1 VSRDSQKSS
10 GKFDPKFEREFDQKF
25 ERKFDPKLGVHS
37 HADDLTFSYD
47 EGVFGPQPEFRRLDQ
62 IRPSLRDPSCDG
74 PDPVYSIVMDVGR
87 REHKDELARRMLLFG
102 VVVYAA
108 GQLGEEPVRS
118 QGHIHSVAPHC
129 GWSTP
134 ELFEIWQ
141 GRAIIYA
148 QERADDDP
156 GRCFAVTA
164 GPGDKV
170 VVPPGW
176 AHAVI
181 NADPKARMMF
191 GAWCD
196 RQYGFVYDAIRA
208 HHGLAWFPI
217 FDRQNSDRQSL
228 DRQTLDGQ
236 QKIHWEPN
244 PSYRSRD
251 SRSKDLSIRGPRA
264 YPELGLDPST
274 PIYEQFANDPD
285 GVQWVSEPARA
296 ASAWANFEM

>member
-1 VSRDSQKSS
+1 VTPNNQKS
-10 GKFDPKFEREFDQKF
+10 GLE
-25 ERKFDPKLGVHS
+25 FDPKLGVRR
-37 HADDLTFSYD
+37 ALDDLRFKYD
-47 EGVFGPQPEFRRLDQ
+47 EGVFGPEPEFRRLDA
-62 IRPSLRDPSCDG
+62 IRRSLRDPNSSG

-87 REHKDELARRMLLFG
+87 REHRTELERRMLLFG
-102 VVVYAA
+102 VVIYAA
-108 GQLGEEPVRS
+108 GQLGNEPVRS
-118 QGHIHSVAPHC
+118 QGHIHAVAPHC

-134 ELFEIWQ
+134 ELFEIWE

-170 VVPPGW
+170 VVPPNW

-181 NADPKARMMF
+181 NADPTRQMMF

-217 FDRQNSDRQSL
+217 VDDTHSIR
-228 DRQTLDGQ
+228 
-236 QKIHWEPN
+236 WEPN
-244 PSYRSRD
+244 PSYRAG
-251 SRSKDLSIRGPRA
+251 DLSIRGPRP
-264 YPELGLDPST
+264 YPELGLNSHT
-274 PIYEQFANDPD
+274 PIYEQFAADPES
-285 GVQWVSEPARA
+285 VQWVSEPSRA
-296 ASAWANFEM
+296 TQVWSTFDM

>member
-1 VSRDSQKSS
+1 MPRTECVSRDSQKSS
-10 GKFDPKFEREFDQKF
+10 EKFDRA
-25 ERKFDPKLGVHS
+25 FDPRLGVHS
-37 HADDLTFSYD
+37 HSADLAFSYD
-47 EGVFGPQPEFRRLDQ
+47 EGVFGPKPEFRRLDQ
-62 IRPSLRDPSCDG
+62 IRPSLRDPTSTG

-108 GQLGEEPVRS
+108 GRLGQEPVRS
-118 QGHIHSVAPHC
+118 QGHIHAIAPHC

-134 ELFEIWQ
+134 ELFEIWE

-148 QERADDDP
+148 QESADDDP
-156 GRCFAVTA
+156 GRCFAVAA

-181 NADPKARMMF
+181 NADPTTHMMF

-217 FDRQNSDRQSL
+217 
-228 DRQTLDGQ
+228 LDGGKLDGER
-236 QKIHWEPN
+236 KIHWEPN
-244 PSYRSRD
+244 PSYRTGEI
-251 SRSKDLSIRGPRA
+251 SIRTPRA

-274 PIYEQFANDPD
+274 PIYEQFANDHNS
-285 GVQWVSEPARA
+285 VQWVSEPAGVA
-296 ASAWANFEM
+296 AVWTDFEM

>member
-1 VSRDSQKSS
+1 VSRDSRKSS
-10 GKFDPKFEREFDQKF
+10 FKFD
-25 ERKFDPKLGVHS
+25 RKFDPKLGVRS
-37 HADDLTFSYD
+37 HADNLSFSYD
-47 EGVFGPQPEFRRLDQ
+47 EGVFGPQPEFRRLDD
-62 IRPSLRDPSCDG
+62 IRPSLRDPNCDG

-87 REHKDELARRMLLFG
+87 REHHHELARRMLLFG

-118 QGHIHSVAPHC
+118 QGHIHAVAPHC

-134 ELFEIWQ
+134 ELFEIWE

-148 QERADDDP
+148 QERADDYP

-181 NADPKARMMF
+181 NADPETPMIF

-217 FDRQNSDRQSL
+217 LSG
-228 DRQTLDGQ
+228 QTNDDQ

-244 PSYRSRD
+244 PSYRTS
-251 SRSKDLSIRGPRA
+251 DLSIRSPRA
-264 YPELGLDPST
+264 YPELGLDLST

-285 GVQWVSEPARA
+285 SVQWISEPARA
-296 ASAWANFEM
+296 ASVWPDFEM

>member
-1 VSRDSQKSS
+1 VSQDRQESLL
-10 GKFDPKFEREFDQKF
+10 KFDRKLDPKFDL
-25 ERKFDPKLGVHS
+25 KLGVHG
-37 HADDLTFSYD
+37 HADLTFNYD
-47 EGVFGPQPEFRRLDQ
+47 EGVFGPQPEFRRLDA
-62 IRPSLRDPSCDG
+62 IRRSLKDPNCNG

-118 QGHIHSVAPHC
+118 QGHIHAVAPHC

-134 ELFEIWQ
+134 ELFEIWE

-148 QERADDDP
+148 QESADDDP

-181 NADPKARMMF
+181 NADPKTHMMF

-208 HHGLAWFPI
+208 HHGLAWFPV
-217 FDRQNSDRQSL
+217 
-228 DRQTLDGQ
+228 LDGQ
-236 QKIHWEPN
+236 QKIHWRPN
-244 PSYRSRD
+244 PSYRAG
-251 SRSKDLSIRGPRA
+251 DLSIRGARS
-264 YPELGLDPST
+264 YPELGLDPLI
-274 PIYEQFANDPD
+274 PIYEQFANNPD
-285 GVQWVSEPARA
+285 SVQWVSEPARVER
-296 ASAWANFEM
+296 AWPNFEM

>member
-1 VSRDSQKSS
+1 MIRDSQKSALGS
-10 GKFDPKFEREFDQKF
+10 DRKFDCQ
-25 ERKFDPKLGVHS
+25 FDPKLGVRS
-37 HADDLTFSYD
+37 RADDLTFSYD
-47 EGVFGPQPEFRRLDQ
+47 QGVFGPQPEFRRLDQ
-62 IRPSLRDPSCDG
+62 IRRSLRDPNCDG

-118 QGHIHSVAPHC
+118 QGHIHAVAPHC

-134 ELFEIWQ
+134 ELFEIWE

-148 QERADDDP
+148 QESADDDP
-156 GRCFAVTA
+156 GRCFAITA
-164 GPGDKV
+164 GPGDKI

-181 NADPKARMMF
+181 NADPQSRMMF

-217 FDRQNSDRQSL
+217 L
-228 DRQTLDGQ
+228 DRQTPDGQ
-236 QKIHWEPN
+236 HKIHWEPN
-244 PSYRSRD
+244 PSYLFRNRAS
-251 SRSKDLSIRGPRA
+251 DLSIRSPRA
-264 YPELGLDPST
+264 HPELGLDSST
-274 PIYEQFANDPD
+274 PIYQQFANDPD
-285 GVQWVSEPARA
+285 SVQWVSEPARA
-296 ASAWANFEM
+296 ASVWPNFEM

>member
-10 GKFDPKFEREFDQKF
+10 FKFD
-25 ERKFDPKLGVHS
+25 RKFDPKLGVRS
-37 HADDLTFSYD
+37 HLDHLSFSYD
-47 EGVFGPQPEFRRLDQ
+47 EGVFGPQPELRRLDQ
-62 IRPSLRDPSCDG
+62 IRRSLRDPMCDG

-87 REHKDELARRMLLFG
+87 REHTDELAQRMLLFG

-118 QGHIHSVAPHC
+118 QGHIHAVAPHC

-134 ELFEIWQ
+134 ELFEIWE

-148 QERADDDP
+148 QESAGDDP

-181 NADPKARMMF
+181 NADPNTRMMF

-217 FDRQNSDRQSL
+217 LEGKQE
-228 DRQTLDGQ
+228 DGQ

-244 PSYRSRD
+244 PSYRS
-251 SRSKDLSIRGPRA
+251 SDLSLRGPRA
-264 YPELGLDPST
+264 YPDLGLDPST
-274 PIYEQFANDPD
+274 PIYEQFANDPNS
-285 GVQWVSEPARA
+285 VQWVSEPARVE
-296 ASAWANFEM
+296 SVWPDFEM

>member
-1 VSRDSQKSS
+1 MSRDNQKSS
-10 GKFDPKFEREFDQKF
+10 ILSDSR
-25 ERKFDPKLGVHS
+25 FDPKLGVRRR
-37 HADDLTFSYD
+37 ADLGFDYD
-47 EGVFGPQPEFRRLDQ
+47 EDVFGPRPEFRHLDS
-62 IRPSLRDPSCDG
+62 IRRSLRDPNCDG

-87 REHKDELARRMLLFG
+87 REHKDELERRMLLFG
-102 VVVYAA
+102 AVVYAA
-108 GQLGEEPVRS
+108 GKLGEEPVRS
-118 QGHIHSVAPHC
+118 QGHIHAIAPHC

-134 ELFEIWQ
+134 ELFEIWE

-148 QERADDDP
+148 QESAEDDP
-156 GRCFAVTA
+156 GHCFAITA

-181 NADPKARMMF
+181 NADPSSSMMF

-217 FDRQNSDRQSL
+217 L
-228 DRQTLDGQ
+228 DRQTRDGQ
-236 QKIHWEPN
+236 QGIHWEAN
-244 PSYRSRD
+244 PSYRS
-251 SRSKDLSIRGPRA
+251 SFLSVQNARA
-264 YPELGLDPST
+264 YPELGLDPSI

-285 GVQWVSEPARA
+285 SVQWVSEPNRA
-296 ASAWANFEM
+296 TSVWASFRM

>member
-1 VSRDSQKSS
+1 VSRDSQKASV
-10 GKFDPKFEREFDQKF
+10 E
-25 ERKFDPKLGVHS
+25 FDPKLGVHS
-37 HADDLTFSYD
+37 HAKDLTFSYD

-62 IRPSLRDPSCDG
+62 IRQSLRDPGCDG

-118 QGHIHSVAPHC
+118 QGHIHAVAPHC

-134 ELFEIWQ
+134 ELFEIWE

-148 QERADDDP
+148 QESADDDP
-156 GRCFAVTA
+156 GRCFAITA

-181 NADPKARMMF
+181 NADPKTRMMF

-217 FDRQNSDRQSL
+217 FDRQNSDRRIL
-228 DRQTLDGQ
+228 DRQTPDRQTPNGQ

-244 PSYRSRD
+244 PSYRCTA

-264 YPELGLDPST
+264 YPELGLDLST

-285 GVQWVSEPARA
+285 SVQWVSEPARA
-296 ASAWANFEM
+296 ASVWADFEM

>member
-1 VSRDSQKSS
+1 MPRTECVSRDRQKSS
-10 GKFDPKFEREFDQKF
+10 AKFE
-25 ERKFDPKLGVHS
+25 PKLGVRS
-37 HADDLTFSYD
+37 RTDDLTFIYD
-47 EGVFGPQPEFRRLDQ
+47 EGVFGPQPEFRRLDD
-62 IRPSLRDPSCDG
+62 IRRSLRDPNCDG

-87 REHKDELARRMLLFG
+87 REHKDELVRRMLLFG

-118 QGHIHSVAPHC
+118 QGHIHGIAPHC

-134 ELFEIWQ
+134 ELFEIWE

-148 QERADDDP
+148 QESAEDDP
-156 GRCFAVTA
+156 GRCVAITA
-164 GPGDKV
+164 EPGDKV

-181 NADPKARMMF
+181 NADPETPMMF

-217 FDRQNSDRQSL
+217 
-228 DRQTLDGQ
+228 LDGQ

-244 PSYRSRD
+244 PSYRSGR
-251 SRSKDLSIRGPRA
+251 LSIRSPRA

-274 PIYEQFANDPD
+274 PIYERFANDPD
-285 GVQWVSEPARA
+285 SVQWVSEPARV
-296 ASAWANFEM
+296 ASVWASFEM

>member
-1 VSRDSQKSS
+1 M
-10 GKFDPKFEREFDQKF
+10 
-25 ERKFDPKLGVHS
+25 HI
-37 HADDLTFSYD
+37 
-47 EGVFGPQPEFRRLDQ
+47 RR
-62 IRPSLRDPSCDG
+62 SLRDPSCEG

-87 REHKDELARRMLLFG
+87 REHSDELARRMLLFG

-118 QGHIHSVAPHC
+118 QGHIHAIAPHC

-134 ELFEIWQ
+134 ELFEIWE

-148 QERADDDP
+148 QESADDDP

-181 NADPKARMMF
+181 NADPQTRMMF

-217 FDRQNSDRQSL
+217 L
-228 DRQTLDGQ
+228 DSQ
-236 QKIHWEPN
+236 QRIHLGAK
-244 PSYRSRD
+244 SFLSVRSIFRFEA
-251 SRSKDLSIRGPRA
+251 RAPIRNWDWIR
-264 YPELGLDPST
+264 LH
-274 PIYEQFANDPD
+274 PIYEQFANDPES
-285 GVQWVSEPARA
+285 VQWVSDPARV
-296 ASAWANFEM
+296 ASVWPNFEM

>member
-1 VSRDSQKSS
+1 MKSHTGNEEQKSS
-10 GKFDPKFEREFDQKF
+10 GE
-25 ERKFDPKLGVHS
+25 FDPKLAVRHG
-37 HADDLTFSYD
+37 DDLQFSY
-47 EGVFGPQPEFRRLDQ
+47 GQAVFGPQAEFRRLDD
-62 IRPSLRDPSCDG
+62 IRRSLRDPSCKG

-87 REHKDELARRMLLFG
+87 REHLDELKRRMLLFG

-118 QGHIHSVAPHC
+118 QGHIHAVAPHC

-134 ELFEIWQ
+134 ELFEIWE

-148 QERADDDP
+148 QESAEDDP

-164 GPGDKV
+164 QPGDKV

-181 NADPKARMMF
+181 NADPMSPMMF

-217 FDRQNSDRQSL
+217 MDN
-228 DRQTLDGQ
+228 Q
-236 QKIHWEPN
+236 QKINWEPN
-244 PSYRSRD
+244 PSYRRGCA
-251 SRSKDLSIRGPRA
+251 DLSIRRPRA
-264 YPELGLDPST
+264 YLELGLDPAT
-274 PIYEQFANDPD
+274 PIYELFAKDPES
-285 GVQWVSEPARA
+285 VQWVSEPARA
-296 ASAWANFEM
+296 ASVWDGFEM